1 MTQINDTYITFKDPY
16 LVAVCKCDYCGYP
29 NIAMKQRLRGG
40 NMDLGELRF
49 AYDNDEQAQYL
60 YWLPDEP
67 LGREFEEVPEHIAD
81 AASEAYACFSIRSYR
96 AAILMARSVLEA
108 TAKDKGVE
116 KGNLASK
123 IDALADKG
131 VISPQIKDEAHEI
144 RYLGNDMAH
153 GDFAKDK
160 GVEKGNLASKIDALA
175 DKGVISPQIKDEAHE
190 IRYLGND
197 MAHGDFVE
205 PVTEEDADD
214 MLGFLATFLNYV
226 YQMPAAIRRR
236 QDARRKR
243 QGNPNE

>member
-1 MTQINDTYITFKDPY
+1 MTQIKETYITFKDSH

-29 NIAMKQRLRGG
+29 NIAMKQRFRYG
-40 NMDLGELRF
+40 NMDYDESHF
-49 AYDNDEQAQYL
+49 ASGNDEQAQYL
-60 YWLPDEP
+60 HWLPDEP
-67 LGREFEEVPEHIAD
+67 LGREFEEVPEHIA
-81 AASEAYACFSIRSYR
+81 
-96 AAILMARSVLEA
+96 AILMARSVLEA
-108 TAKDKGVE
+108 T
-116 KGNLASK
+116 
-123 IDALADKG
+123 
-131 VISPQIKDEAHEI
+131 
-144 RYLGNDMAH
+144 
-153 GDFAKDK
+153 AKDK

-226 YQMPAAIRRR
+226 YQMPAAIRKR

-243 QGNPNE
+243 KGNPNE

>member
-1 MTQINDTYITFKDPY
+1 MTQINDTYITFKDSH
-16 LVAVCKCDYCGYP
+16 LVAVRKCDYCGYP
-29 NIAMKQRLRGG
+29 NIAMKQRFRYG
-40 NMDLGELRF
+40 NMDYDESHF
-49 AYDNDEQAQYL
+49 ASGNDEQAKYL
-60 YWLPDEP
+60 RWLPDEP

-153 GDFAKDK
+153 GDF
-160 GVEKGNLASKIDALA
+160 
-175 DKGVISPQIKDEAHE
+175 
-190 IRYLGND
+190 
-197 MAHGDFVE
+197 VE

>member
-1 MTQINDTYITFKDPY
+1 MTQINDTYITFKDSH

-29 NIAMKQRLRGG
+29 NIAMKPYDKLGG
-40 NMDLGELRF
+40 LTFSDSSF
-49 AYDNDEQAQYL
+49 ATGNGIEAEYL
-60 YWLPDEP
+60 YWLPEEP

-123 IDALADKG
+123 IDALAD
-131 VISPQIKDEAHEI
+131 
-144 RYLGNDMAH
+144 N
-153 GDFAKDK
+153 
-160 GVEKGNLASKIDALA
+160 
-175 DKGVISPQIKDEAHE
+175 GVISPQIKDEAHE

-226 YQMPAAIRRR
+226 YQMPAAIRKR